1 MAQGSVNWLTHVD
14 PEFMQA
20 WSCRPDNEPMLKI
33 PSSCDFCKTGHIA
46 ACQKQIV
53 FRQLT
58 NKGYVLCR
66 VSVPMAICERCG
78 SMEWNKAAE
87 TIIEGAVREEYEKLL
102 AQHSSDEPFH
112 CFA

>member
-1 MAQGSVNWLTHVD
+1 
-14 PEFMQA
+14 
-20 WSCRPDNEPMLKI
+20 MLKI

-66 VSVPMAICERCG
+66 VSVPMAVCERCG